1 MVEKDSI
8 ISILPPHLLKSILT
22 ISKDLIHSSV
32 FLLLLHSST
41 ILMVLIQ
48 FSAIMALMA
57 LTALTALT
65 ALMGIMDI
73 MNITAEKD
81 LAVSST

>member
-8 ISILPPHLLKSILT
+8 ISILPLHLLKSILT
-22 ISKDLIHSSV
+22 ISKALIHSLV
-32 FLLLLHSST
+32 FLLLHSST

-65 ALMGIMDI
+65 ALMGIMEI
-73 MNITAEKD
+73 MNITAVKD

>member
-8 ISILPPHLLKSILT
+8 ISILPLHLLKSILT

-48 FSAIMALMA
+48 FSAIMV
-57 LTALTALT
+57 LTVLTALT
-65 ALMGIMDI
+65 ALMDIMDI

-81 LAVSST
+81 LVASST